1 MREWICSL
9 ETVHPSNISKHTS
22 MWLRDLPMYGMIQE
36 EWPPVTVKDDKLA
49 LKKKDGRI
57 RPSLEHSW
65 KIFTD
70 IKKARTSE

>member
-9 ETVHPSNISKHTS
+9 ETVHPSNKSKHTS
-22 MWLRDLPMYGMIQE
+22 MWLRDLLMYGMIPE
-36 EWPPVTVKDDKLA
+36 EWPTVTVEDDK

-65 KIFTD
+65 KIFAD
-70 IKKARTSE
+70 IKKSRTSE